1 MQDKAIAD
9 IGRKYNTM
17 KNKALA
23 AELKRFIAGEVK
35 DSADNRVAFQKL
47 LGVVIGRLNT
57 L

>member
-1 MQDKAIAD
+1 MQDKNIAD

-23 AELKRFIAGEVK
+23 AEFKRFVDGEVK
-35 DSADNRVAFQKL
+35 ETEANRIAFQKL
-47 LGVVIGRLNT
+47 ASVIIGRLKA

>member
-1 MQDKAIAD
+1 MQDKNIAD

-23 AELKRFIAGEVK
+23 AELRKFLDGEVK

>member
-1 MQDKAIAD
+1 MQDKNIAD

-23 AELKRFIAGEVK
+23 AELKRFVDGEVK